1 MCQKFPKDPC
11 LVCGFLHP
19 PSWDCPE
26 MASEILLRLALDK
39 LRRTPSMDPS
49 EMAAKRN
56 FLTQKLVKLQEKKQT
71 RQPNGG

>member
-1 MCQKFPKDPC
+1 
-11 LVCGFLHP
+11 
-19 PSWDCPE
+19 
-26 MASEILLRLALDK
+26 
-39 LRRTPSMDPS
+39 MDPS